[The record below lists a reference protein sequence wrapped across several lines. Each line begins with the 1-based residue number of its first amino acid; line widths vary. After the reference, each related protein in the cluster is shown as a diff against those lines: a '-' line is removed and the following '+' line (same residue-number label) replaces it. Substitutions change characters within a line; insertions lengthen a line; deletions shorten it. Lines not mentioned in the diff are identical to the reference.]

1 LGHRN
6 RRRIFNDC
14 VTLCDKFIWNGGCC
28 NNGSIT
34 SSSIFLTR
42 FARQSLA
49 NHLSSAPARKPSPRH
64 TQRRAASCALAGA
77 SKSNVK
83 VVLERS
89 ASSGGIEDELITMFT
104 TDGIHVEIEQ
114 GDKNLSKQV
123 LDIQS
128 QNPGSWIVSGS
139 KMRSGL
145 IRSVLGSFTD
155 NIARQAIG
163 PIVVVPDP
171 KLTRQRKR
179 SAHNATRDLAVSQ

>member
-1 LGHRN
+1 
-6 RRRIFNDC
+6 
-14 VTLCDKFIWNGGCC
+14 
-28 NNGSIT
+28 
-34 SSSIFLTR
+34 
-42 FARQSLA
+42 
-49 NHLSSAPARKPSPRH
+49 
-64 TQRRAASCALAGA
+64 
-77 SKSNVK
+77 
-83 VVLERS
+83 
-89 ASSGGIEDELITMFT
+89 MFT